1 MHTKE
6 KLLCILVH
14 ICQCHHCSFQ
24 IEFRHFPSIIIFEWM
39 SQWLDRWMDDIVFSI
54 LIPLVWILTWYP
66 SLPLGIMRNFLSPRN
81 SLFFL
86 INIFKNKSLFPLAYT
101 SADNEQTHSTTL
113 LIFLFLAASYLRD
126 GSRGRVTGMEEIAI
140 LMFLKICC
148 LVSLVLPNDL
158 LIKEFS

>member
-1 MHTKE
+1 MNE
-6 KLLCILVH
+6 PMAR
-14 ICQCHHCSFQ
+14 Q
-24 IEFRHFPSIIIFEWM
+24 
-39 SQWLDRWMDDIVFSI
+39 MDGWYSLFYSM
-54 LIPLVWILTWYP
+54 IPLVWILIWYP
-66 SLPLGIMRNFLSPRN
+66 SLPLGIIRNVISPRN

-86 INIFKNKSLFPLAYT
+86 MNIFLNKSIFPLAYV

-126 GSRGRVTGMEEIAI
+126 GSRGRVIGMEEIAI

-148 LVSLVLPNDL
+148 LVSLVLHDL